1 MSTEKM
7 REEFE
12 SWAFESAWLGIGDA
26 SQTIRDTD
34 GTGYLEIELHTA
46 WLAWQ
51 ASRAAIEVVLPGIKG
66 FEGAYDSY
74 KQNEFVPFMTDV
86 DDADEIFGLMRG
98 IEVREAIESLGLKV
112 KP

>member
-1 MSTEKM
+1 MSTEKIL
-7 REEFE
+7 EQFE
-12 SWAFESAWLGIGDA
+12 AAYLRGDFYAAEQDSEIKFQDFRKHCAYVAFKAGWI
-26 SQTIRDTD
+26 
-34 GTGYLEIELHTA
+34 
-46 WLAWQ
+46 
-51 ASRAAIEVVLPGIKG
+51 ASRAAIEVELPEIKG

-112 KP
+112 KPC

>member
-7 REEFE
+7 RHDFE
-12 SWAFESAWLGIGDA
+12 QFIIRRDGSIWVTIMGDQR
-26 SQTIRDTD
+26 SYSEPIERDFSVWC
-34 GTGYLEIELHTA
+34 E
-46 WLAWQ
+46 
-51 ASRAAIEVVLPGIKG
+51 SRAAIEVELPEIKG

-74 KQNEFVPFMTDV
+74 KQNEFVPFMNDV

-112 KP
+112 KS